1 MMMMGS
7 RGEQTS
13 DVKKSRYELLWDA
26 TKLTSHGVLIAVSE
40 DVNFLPCFL
49 DFLCIFCVVPEKIK
63 NGSTH

>member
-1 MMMMGS
+1 MMMGS

-40 DVNFLPCFL
+40 DVNFLPLFL
-49 DFLCIFCVVPEKIK
+49 DFSYILVWF
-63 NGSTH
+63 

>member
-1 MMMMGS
+1 MMGN

-13 DVKKSRYELLWDA
+13 EVKKSRYELLWDA

-40 DVNFLPCFL
+40 DVNFLLLFI
-49 DFLCIFCVVPEKIK
+49 DFLCILVWFQKNK